1 MLTALARPLRLGS
14 PRAAEADLAAV
25 TEVMTAVAA
34 ASGVDEAAQRAVDA
48 VRRAF
53 GWAYASYW
61 AVGEDRL
68 LRFVLESG
76 EVSEEFRAVTLT
88 ATFQEGVGLSGRAWR
103 ARDLVFTPDIGR
115 MTDCVRAPAAQRC
128 GVRSGICFPI
138 TVRGEVVGTMDFF
151 ALQKLSL
158 SPGRLEALRG
168 VGRLVSAALERIA
181 REEALRRTAAGLTL
195 SARRLTGVSEA
206 AGTSAA
212 DGSEAAAQSLAA
224 STTVAENL
232 QLLRRSVTELDRG
245 GQGIAQNAAEAA
257 DVAGTAVGVAG
268 EARDLVVGFGEAT
281 GQMTRMVAGIRA
293 VAEQTKLLAL
303 NATIE
308 AQRAGAAGQGFAV
321 VATEVKDLAREAA
334 VATAQIASTI
344 EVIEQG
350 AVAAMRAIDQ
360 IAGIIDVIDRNQS
373 SIAAAVGQQTATTG
387 QIAGTVAEAA
397 GAADGITRDV
407 AAVAD
412 ASTRTSQMAQEVR
425 TAAHE
430 LSLMAGELTL
440 LLEESSSAGPAGT
453 TARPAAR
460 TGAVAGG

>member
-1 MLTALARPLRLGS
+1 MLSGLPRTLRLGS

-25 TEVMTAVAA
+25 TEVMTAVAS

-88 ATFQEGVGLSGRAWR
+88 ATFREGVGLSGRAWR
-103 ARDLVFTPDIGR
+103 ARDLVFTRDIGQ

-158 SPGRLEALRG
+158 SPGRLDALRG

-181 REEALRRTAAGLTL
+181 REEALRRTAAGLTD

-206 AGTSAA
+206 VGSSAH
-212 DGSEAAAQSLAA
+212 DGSRAAAQSLAA

-257 DVAGTAVGVAG
+257 DVAGTAVGVAE
-268 EARDLVVGFGEAT
+268 EARDLVAGFGEAT
-281 GQMTRMVAGIRA
+281 GQMTRMIAGIRA

-334 VATAQIASTI
+334 VATAQISSTI
-344 EVIEQG
+344 ATIEQG
-350 AVAAMRAIDQ
+350 AAAAMRAIDE
-360 IAGIIDVIDRNQS
+360 IAGIIDVIDRNQT
-373 SIAAAVGQQTATTG
+373 SIAAAVGQQTTTTG
-387 QIAGTVAEAA
+387 EIAGTVTETA
-397 GAADGITRDV
+397 GAADGIARDV

-412 ASTRTSQMAQEVR
+412 ASTRTSEMSQEVR
-425 TAAHE
+425 AAAHE

-440 LLEESSSAGPAGT
+440 LLDEPGGVPPADGPT
-453 TARPAAR
+453 VVPLAAVGR
-460 TGAVAGG
+460 V